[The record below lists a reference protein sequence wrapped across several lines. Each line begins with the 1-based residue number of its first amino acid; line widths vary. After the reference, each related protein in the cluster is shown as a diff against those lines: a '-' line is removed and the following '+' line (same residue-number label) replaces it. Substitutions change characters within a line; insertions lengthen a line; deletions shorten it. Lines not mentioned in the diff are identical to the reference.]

1 MEDSGVFIFM
11 GALTGAFGLRYIYSA
26 ITSSYYGTMSSLSM
40 PTSKRITI
48 LWLGVVMWVAP
59 YLAGLYYVGGNALH
73 ETALEFWNIAIV
85 QKLMA
90 GMMWASAPV
99 AVIAVFSSVWI
110 ALTNED
116 KNIERRRRQVRQ
128 QLEYIGR

>member
-1 MEDSGVFIFM
+1 
-11 GALTGAFGLRYIYSA
+11 
-26 ITSSYYGTMSSLSM
+26 
-40 PTSKRITI
+40 
-48 LWLGVVMWVAP
+48 MWVAP